1 MIKVKNENMKQLIL
15 NLNQDLYSIIL
26 ERAKIK
32 KITVLAE
39 IRNLLTTGISVET
52 KNDDISYLVKK
63 VDSYDDRIAKI
74 LNTIKLNY
82 DLTVQEFCNK
92 GYAANKKPSQDHAY
106 QDFWKNRRKNNMD
119 D

>member
-15 NLNQDLYSIIL
+15 SLDKDLYETIL
-26 ERAKIK
+26 RRAKVK
-32 KITVLAE
+32 NITVLAE

-63 VDSYDDRIAKI
+63 VNSYDERLTKI
-74 LNTIKLNY
+74 LNTVKLNY

-92 GYAANKKPSQDHAY
+92 GYVANRKPSQDQAY
-106 QDFWKNRRKNNMD
+106 QDFWRNSRRDKID